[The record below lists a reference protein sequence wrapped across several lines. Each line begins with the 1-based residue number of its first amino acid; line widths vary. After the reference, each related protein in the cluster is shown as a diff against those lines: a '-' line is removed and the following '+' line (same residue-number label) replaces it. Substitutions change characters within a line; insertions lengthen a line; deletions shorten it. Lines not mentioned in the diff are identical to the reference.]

1 MSKIQE
7 KTKFPRTF
15 RKSIAKRDWVS
26 LGLVIFGWCCY
37 LLAAFMI
44 SSSVFAMIN
53 NERIQASVSDGV
65 EKAVKAWPAAD
76 QKAQY
81 DKAKEYNST
90 LGNLT
95 KHSMGDEIIN
105 GVAEEP
111 NDKIYIDALNVN
123 KSGAMGVLKIPSIS
137 SNMTV
142 YHSTTE
148 EVLGSGVGH
157 VYGTYLPIGEKGS
170 LAALAA
176 HSGGVNGL
184 FFTRLNQLRVGDSFY
199 FVTLGK
205 EMAYKVTKNQTVLP
219 EDLGK
224 TLEENY
230 DSNKTKMSLITCAPI
245 GINTHRLV
253 VTGELAEMPG
263 EVPYPNEVKDR
274 TKEAFITAVIVFLTL
289 VLVAII
295 TVKIWRAVKEKRA
308 KTKAKESDKNV
319 STSE

>member
-1 MSKIQE
+1 MPKKE

-15 RKSIAKRDWVS
+15 RKSIAKHDWIS

-53 NERIQASVSDGV
+53 NERIQASVSESV
-65 EKAVKAWPAAD
+65 EHAVKAWPAAD

-81 DKAKEYNST
+81 DKAKEYNAT
-90 LGNLT
+90 LGDLT
-95 KHSMGDEIIN
+95 KHPMGDEIVG

-111 NDKIYIDALNVN
+111 DDDTYRDALNVN

-137 SNMTV
+137 SDMTV

-157 VYGTYLPIGEKGS
+157 VYGTYLPLGEKGS

-184 FFTRLNQLRVGDSFY
+184 FFTRLAQLKVGDPFY

-205 EMAYKVTKNQTVLP
+205 EMAYKVTKIQTVLP

-230 DSNKTKMSLITCAPI
+230 DANKNRMSLITCTPI

-274 TKEAFITAVIVFLTL
+274 TKEAAIIAVIVFLTL
-289 VLVAII
+289 VLVAIV
-295 TVKIWRAVKEKRA
+295 TVKIWRVVKEKRA
-308 KTKAKESDKNV
+308 KAKAENQDRDEL
-319 STSE
+319 TSK

>member
-1 MSKIQE
+1 MSQQ
-7 KTKFPRTF
+7 KTKFPKTL
-15 RKSIAKRDWVS
+15 RKSIAKHDWIS

-53 NERIQASVSDGV
+53 NERIQASVSESV
-65 EKAVKAWPAAD
+65 EHAVKAWPAAD

-81 DKAKEYNST
+81 DRAKQYNAT
-90 LGNLT
+90 LGDL
-95 KHSMGDEIIN
+95 KSRPMGDVITGD
-105 GVAEEP
+105 GVPEEP
-111 NDKIYIDALNVN
+111 DDPTYMDALNVN

-137 SNMTV
+137 SEMTV

-157 VYGTYLPIGEKGS
+157 VYGTYLPLGEKGS

-184 FFTRLNQLRVGDSFY
+184 FFTRLNQLRVGDPFY

-205 EMAYKVTKNQTVLP
+205 EMAYKVTKIQTVLP

-224 TLEENY
+224 TLEGDY
-230 DSNKTKMSLITCAPI
+230 DPDKAQMSLITCAPI

-253 VTGELAEMPG
+253 VTGELAKMPG

-274 TKEAFITAVIVFLTL
+274 TKEAAIIAVIVFLTL

-295 TVKIWRAVKEKRA
+295 VVKIWRVVKEKRA
-308 KTKAKESDKNV
+308 KAKAENQDRDEL
-319 STSE
+319 TSK

>member
-1 MSKIQE
+1 MPKKE

-53 NERIQASVSDGV
+53 NERIQASVSESV
-65 EKAVKAWPAAD
+65 EHAVKAWPAAD

-81 DKAKEYNST
+81 DRAKQYNAT
-90 LGNLT
+90 LDDLT
-95 KHSMGDEIIN
+95 KHPMGDEIVG

-111 NDKIYIDALNVN
+111 DDDTYRDALNVN

-137 SNMTV
+137 SEMTV

-157 VYGTYLPIGEKGS
+157 VYGTYLPLGEKGS
-170 LAALAA
+170 LSALAA

-184 FFTRLNQLRVGDSFY
+184 FFTRLAQLKVGDPFY
-199 FVTLGK
+199 FTTLGK
-205 EMAYKVTKNQTVLP
+205 EMAYKVTKIQTVLP

-230 DSNKTKMSLITCAPI
+230 DANKNRMSLITCTPI

-274 TKEAFITAVIVFLTL
+274 TKEAAIIAVIVFLTL
-289 VLVAII
+289 VLVAIV
-295 TVKIWRAVKEKRA
+295 TVKIWRVVKEK
-308 KTKAKESDKNV
+308 KAKAKAEKQDSE
-319 STSE
+319 STSK

>member
-1 MSKIQE
+1 MPKKE

-53 NERIQASVSDGV
+53 NERIQASVSQGV
-65 EKAVKAWPAAD
+65 EQAVKAWPAAD

-81 DKAKEYNST
+81 DKAKEYNAT
-90 LGNLT
+90 LGDLT
-95 KHSMGDEIIN
+95 NHPMGDVITGD

-111 NDKIYIDALNVN
+111 DDPTYMDALNVN

-137 SNMTV
+137 SEMTV
-142 YHSTTE
+142 YHTTTD
-148 EVLGSGVGH
+148 EVLGNGVGH
-157 VYGTYLPIGEKGS
+157 VYGTYLPLGEKGS
-170 LAALAA
+170 LSALAA

-184 FFTRLNQLRVGDSFY
+184 FFTRLNQLRVGDPFY
-199 FVTLGK
+199 FTTLGK
-205 EMAYKVTKNQTVLP
+205 EMAYKVTKIQTVLP

-224 TLEENY
+224 TLEGDY
-230 DSNKTKMSLITCAPI
+230 DPDKAQMSLITCAPI

-274 TKEAFITAVIVFLTL
+274 TKEAAIIAIIVFLTL

-295 TVKIWRAVKEKRA
+295 VVKIWRAVKEKRD
-308 KTKAKESDKNV
+308 KAKAEKQNSE
-319 STSE
+319 STSK

>member
-1 MSKIQE
+1 MPKKE

-53 NERIQASVSDGV
+53 NERIQASVSQGV
-65 EKAVKAWPAAD
+65 EQAVKAWPAAD

-81 DKAKEYNST
+81 DRAKQYNAT
-90 LGNLT
+90 LGDLT
-95 KHSMGDEIIN
+95 NHPMGDVITGD

-111 NDKIYIDALNVN
+111 DDPTYMDALNVN

-137 SNMTV
+137 SEMTV
-142 YHSTTE
+142 YHSTTD
-148 EVLGSGVGH
+148 EVLGAGVGH
-157 VYGTYLPIGEKGS
+157 VYGTYLPLGEKGS
-170 LAALAA
+170 LSALAA

-184 FFTRLNQLRVGDSFY
+184 FFTRLAQLKVGDPFY
-199 FVTLGK
+199 FTTLGK
-205 EMAYKVTKNQTVLP
+205 EMAYKVTKIQTVLP
-219 EDLGK
+219 EDLSK
-224 TLEENY
+224 TLEGNY
-230 DSNKTKMSLITCAPI
+230 DPNKNKMSLITCAPI

-274 TKEAFITAVIVFLTL
+274 TKEAAIIAIIVFLTL
-289 VLVAII
+289 VLVAIV
-295 TVKIWRAVKEKRA
+295 TVKIWRVVKEKRA
-308 KTKAKESDKNV
+308 KAKAEKQDSE
-319 STSE
+319 STSK

>member
-1 MSKIQE
+1 MPKKE

-15 RKSIAKRDWVS
+15 RKSIAKHDWVS

-53 NERIQASVSDGV
+53 NERIQASVSSGV
-65 EKAVKAWPAAD
+65 EQAVKAWPAAD

-81 DKAKEYNST
+81 DRAKQYNAT
-90 LGNLT
+90 LGDLT
-95 KHSMGDEIIN
+95 NHPMGDVITGD

-111 NDKIYIDALNVN
+111 DDPTYMDALNVN

-137 SNMTV
+137 SEMTV
-142 YHSTTE
+142 YHTTTD
-148 EVLGSGVGH
+148 EVLGNGVGH
-157 VYGTYLPIGEKGS
+157 VYGTYLPLGEKGS
-170 LAALAA
+170 LSALAA

-184 FFTRLNQLRVGDSFY
+184 FFTRLAQLKVGDPFY
-199 FVTLGK
+199 LTTLGK
-205 EMAYKVTKNQTVLP
+205 EMAYKVTKIQTVLP

-224 TLEENY
+224 TLEGDY
-230 DSNKTKMSLITCAPI
+230 DPDKAQMSLITCTPI

-274 TKEAFITAVIVFLTL
+274 TKEAAIIAVIVFLTL

-295 TVKIWRAVKEKRA
+295 VVKIWRVVKEKRA
-308 KTKAKESDKNV
+308 KAKAEKQDSESASK
-319 STSE
+319 

>member
-1 MSKIQE
+1 MPKKE

-53 NERIQASVSDGV
+53 NERIQASVSESV
-65 EKAVKAWPAAD
+65 EHAVKAWPAAD

-81 DKAKEYNST
+81 DRAKQYNAT
-90 LGNLT
+90 LGDLT
-95 KHSMGDEIIN
+95 KHPMGDEIVG

-111 NDKIYIDALNVN
+111 DDDTYRDALNVN

-137 SNMTV
+137 SDMTV

-148 EVLGSGVGH
+148 EVLVSGVGH
-157 VYGTYLPIGEKGS
+157 VYGTYLPLGEKGS
-170 LAALAA
+170 LSALAA

-184 FFTRLNQLRVGDSFY
+184 FFTRLAQLKVGDPFY
-199 FVTLGK
+199 FTTLGK
-205 EMAYKVTKNQTVLP
+205 EMAYKVTKIQTVLP

-230 DSNKTKMSLITCAPI
+230 DANKNRMSLITCTPI

-274 TKEAFITAVIVFLTL
+274 TKEAAIIAVIVFLTL
-289 VLVAII
+289 VLVAIV
-295 TVKIWRAVKEKRA
+295 TVKIWRVVKEK
-308 KTKAKESDKNV
+308 KAKAKAEKQDSE
-319 STSE
+319 STSK